1 MQNAKPDETQRPKP
15 PLNHLRSLLETPE
28 SQKLVSLFTGIK
40 VTRMKKWFD
49 PDSKTLPKGDDM
61 VKLASFFGCSV
72 DYLLDLT
79 E

>member
-1 MQNAKPDETQRPKP
+1 MQNARLDEAQKPKP
-15 PLNHLRSLLETPE
+15 PLNHLRSLLETSE
-28 SQKLVSLFTGIK
+28 SKKLVSLFTGIK
-40 VTRMKKWFD
+40 VSRMEKWFD

-61 VKLASFFGCSV
+61 VKLALFFGCSV